1 MADENQADEATDT
14 AATQGSDANPES
26 GARVGLIAQYVKD
39 LSFENPNA
47 PQSLT
52 APGKP
57 EIEVS
62 VHTQTRR
69 MDPERY
75 ETIIKIEI
83 TARQEAATMFMLEVS
98 YGGLFAIENVPED
111 QLAAY
116 CMIECPRQLFPFVR
130 RVIADATRDGGF
142 PPLML
147 DPVDFAQ
154 LYRAEL
160 EKRQAEGGSED
171 APAD

>member
-1 MADENQADEATDT
+1 MADEKQAND
-14 AATQGSDANPES
+14 AATGAAAPNPEE
-26 GARVGLIAQYVKD
+26 GFRVGLIAQYVKD

-52 APGKP
+52 TAGKP
-57 EIEVS
+57 EIGVS
-62 VHTQTRR
+62 VNTATRR

-75 ETIIKIEI
+75 ETLITIEI
-83 TARQEAATMFMLEVS
+83 TARQENTTMFMLEVS

-111 QLAAY
+111 QLAPI

-154 LYRAEL
+154 LYRAEM
-160 EKRQAEGGSED
+160 EKRQAEAANAE
-171 APAD
+171 

>member
-1 MADENQADEATDT
+1 MADEKPADEKPADEKT
-14 AATQGSDANPES
+14 ADKNPDDEKPAES
-26 GARVGLIAQYVKD
+26 PRVGLLAQYVKD
-39 LSFENPNA
+39 ISFENPNA

-52 APGKP
+52 ATGTP

-62 VHTQTRR
+62 VNTSTRR

-83 TARQEAATMFMLEVS
+83 TARRETATMFMLEVS
-98 YGGLFAIENVPED
+98 YGGLFALENVPEE
-111 QLAAY
+111 QLAPI

-130 RVIADATRDGGF
+130 RVVSDATRDGGF

-147 DPVDFAQ
+147 DPVDFAA

-160 EKRQAEGGSED
+160 EKRQAASASD
-171 APAD
+171 D

>member
-1 MADENQADEATDT
+1 MADENKAGEGPEGGPNGN
-14 AATQGSDANPES
+14 ATQPAEGP
-26 GARVGLIAQYVKD
+26 RVGLIAQYVKD

-52 APGKP
+52 AAGAP
-57 EIEVS
+57 EIQVS
-62 VHTQTRR
+62 VNTQTRR
-69 MDPERY
+69 MDPERF

-83 TARQEAATMFMLEVS
+83 TARQENSTMFMLEVS
-98 YGGLFAIENVPED
+98 YGGLFALENVPEE
-111 QLAAY
+111 QLAPI

-130 RVIADATRDGGF
+130 RVVSDATRDGGF

-147 DPVDFAQ
+147 DPVDFSA

-160 EKRQAEGGSED
+160 EKRQAEAEPEKKAED
-171 APAD
+171 